1 MIKRT
6 DKIKFNLNSL
16 NLTDNQWRRLVV
28 VGIPSVW
35 LFCFLLLPFL
45 FTLKMSVAE
54 SILAS
59 PPYTPLVT
67 LSGNAIH
74 ILIELNNYIFVLAHG
89 SIFLAFLSS
98 VKIAFFTTIM
108 CVLIGYPLAY
118 AIANSSPKVQ
128 SVLFLMVILPYW
140 TSFLLRAYA
149 WIILLQNNGVV
160 NQLLQ
165 ALGITHMP
173 IRMIYNDF
181 SVYIGLLYGYLPF
194 FVLPLYATL
203 IKLDRDVLEAAY
215 DLGCPPWR
223 AFLKITLPLSWSGVI
238 AGALLVFIPC
248 VGEVVVPQIL
258 GGVNTLMIGNVIWQE
273 FFIGNNWGVAA
284 ALAIIMLILLVVP
297 VVWLQR
303 LQQKRALS

>member
-1 MIKRT
+1 MSTST
-6 DKIKFNLNSL
+6 DRKFNFTSL
-16 NLTDNQWRRLVV
+16 NLTDSQWRRLLVI
-28 VGIPSVW
+28 GIPAIW
-35 LFCFLLLPFL
+35 LLCFLLLPFL

-54 SILAS
+54 TILAT
-59 PPYTPLVT
+59 PPYTPLIT
-67 LSGNAIH
+67 FKHHAIE
-74 ILIELNNYIFVLAHG
+74 ILIELNNYLFVLTHG

-98 VKIAFFTTIM
+98 VRIAFFTTLM

-118 AIANSSPKVQ
+118 AIANSSPRAQ

-149 WIILLQNNGVV
+149 WIILLQNNGII

-165 ALGITHMP
+165 KLHITQVP
-173 IRMIYNDF
+173 VRMIYNDF

-215 DLGCPPWR
+215 DLGSPPWR
-223 AFLKITLPLSWSGVI
+223 AFLKVTLPLSLPGVI

-248 VGEVVVPQIL
+248 VGEVVIPQIL
-258 GGVNTLMIGNVIWQE
+258 GGINTLMIGNVIWQE
-273 FFIGNNWGVAA
+273 FFIGNNWGLAA
-284 ALAIIMLILLVVP
+284 ALAIMMLILLVVP

-303 LQQKRALS
+303 LQHKRSLT

>member
-1 MIKRT
+1 MIRPS
-6 DKIKFNLNSL
+6 DKPKFSINSL
-16 NLTDNQWRRLVV
+16 DLTNNQWRRLFVI
-28 VGIPSVW
+28 GIPTVW
-35 LFCFLLLPFL
+35 LVCFLLLPFL

-54 SILAS
+54 TILAS

-67 LSGNAIH
+67 FEHHAVQI
-74 ILIELNNYIFVLAHG
+74 IIELNNYIFVLTHA

-98 VKIAFFTTIM
+98 VKIAFFTTLM

-118 AIANSSPKVQ
+118 AIANSAPRMQ

-165 ALGITHMP
+165 KLGITHMP

-181 SVYIGLLYGYLPF
+181 SVYLGLLYGYLPF
-194 FVLPLYATL
+194 FILPLYATL
-203 IKLDRDVLEAAY
+203 VKLDRDVLEAAY

-223 AFLKITLPLSWSGVI
+223 AFLKITLPLSWSGVV

-284 ALAIIMLILLVVP
+284 ALAIVMLLLLVVP

-303 LQQKRALS
+303 IQQKRALS